1 MRAVIHIAA
10 LLCALV
16 AARADDDRA
25 ACKTPCTVE
34 FSSSPGELVLHPGQ
48 PCVEDH
54 PGRHVKTR
62 ARLGGAGQ

>member
-1 MRAVIHIAA
+1 MRAGIHIAA

-34 FSSSPGELVLHPGQ
+34 FSFKP
-48 PCVEDH
+48 
-54 PGRHVKTR
+54 
-62 ARLGGAGQ
+62 GGAGASPRAAMC